1 MYLARSSC
9 VICREQI
16 DKIQY
21 NLKTTHS
28 KKSNQLLIKLVE
40 DLYRNIA
47 FLHCNICT
55 ECHDLLNELD
65 LVQYREKELYAQL
78 KTYIS
83 KVEASKTSDM
93 VSSKLEPENLDET
106 VCLEIPDI
114 DLKGLPI
121 KVKRVK
127 CKSEE
132 TTLKKKPVLA
142 EVRTEDQNEKMFE
155 QVCTVSLYLTL
166 ANRNRLDS
174 NLNSNGPVQ
183 TCGGT
188 AEQKQT
194 HSKYTVRN
202 MWTEF

>member
-9 VICREQI
+9 VICRDKI

-28 KKSNQLLIKLVE
+28 KKSNKLLITLVE
-40 DLYRNIA
+40 DLYRNVA

-55 ECHDLLNELD
+55 DCHELLNELD
-65 LVQYREKELYAQL
+65 LVKYREKELYAQL

-93 VSSKLEPENLDET
+93 ISSRLELDAMTEMEC
-106 VCLEIPDI
+106 VQLPDI

-127 CKSEE
+127 CKSED
-132 TTLKKKPVLA
+132 KKLLSSPVL
-142 EVRTEDQNEKMFE
+142 EVAKEDQNEKMFE
-155 QVCTVSLYLTL
+155 QVCRSSFISDINQLFKS
-166 ANRNRLDS
+166 DS
-174 NLNSNGPVQ
+174 DLNPNGSVQ
-183 TCGGT
+183 TCGGGD
-188 AEQKQT
+188 EQKQT
-194 HSKYTVRN
+194 QS
-202 MWTEF
+202 